1 MNNEVLLLSEDRVER
16 QWARLLGNNN
26 LVIITEKWN
35 IYTDD
40 WEHLSSAYFKV
51 ESIQKLAKW
60 LNKKQDER
68 QIEIER
74 EKEKRKNIVAKDG
87 YDKRFLARAYS
98 IVEYQ
103 NKLYIIL
110 WFDHKRKV
118 VGMARWLSE
127 IEPNR
132 IRKLAPKFEAE
143 LLLPFEEYEKCK
155 LIFRW

>member
-87 YDKRFLARAYS
+87 YDKRF
-98 IVEYQ
+98 
-103 NKLYIIL
+103 
-110 WFDHKRKV
+110 
-118 VGMARWLSE
+118 
-127 IEPNR
+127 
-132 IRKLAPKFEAE
+132 
-143 LLLPFEEYEKCK
+143 
-155 LIFRW
+155 